1 MLMNNRE
8 LRWQTHMTVKHSL
21 LGSEE
26 AEIIVL
32 GLSSSDWP
40 IQLYVTETSGIR
52 FKIHL

>member
-1 MLMNNRE
+1 
-8 LRWQTHMTVKHSL
+8 MTVKHSL

-32 GLSSSDWP
+32 GLSSSDRP

>member
-1 MLMNNRE
+1 MNNSE
-8 LRWQTHMTVKHSL
+8 LRWQIHMTVKHSL

-32 GLSSSDWP
+32 GLSSSDRP